1 MNRAGSGDVDITM
14 SYEKMGKSGRYLKQ
28 IVLSKIDTRLV
39 SKIDS
44 ERAYFI
50 LN

>member
-1 MNRAGSGDVDITM
+1 MNRAGSADVDITM
-14 SYEKMGKSGRYLKQ
+14 SYDKMEKLWRYLKS